1 MSQRNIRT
9 EINDA
14 NRVDANVS
22 KFLKEELRTVDSA
35 DSLLCQINIGLKSE
49 FPKWAS
55 TLAGMLCTTPQLA
68 NQTNE
73 ELAALIENEDGQ
85 TGFNY
90 TIMSKRL
97 SAHQRDYAGEIL
109 RKHGYATDT
118 LVRGTDIK
126 RIVKNDIRT
135 ERLKDDGVVF
145 FADGMSIFDRPY
157 KYKQREST
165 PTGNPWT
172 DFCIRMNGQDIK
184 LQTVLQLRGIGI
196 GEFQQRD
203 KAARAI
209 ANPDQAARRK
219 ELDREPMQ
227 SRRITKIVSAA
238 SKNNGAQAVA
248 NFKAMRALKR
258 GREWA

>member
-14 NRVDANVS
+14 NRIDANVS
-22 KFLKEELRTVDSA
+22 KFLKKELRTVESA
-35 DSLLCQINIGLKSE
+35 DSLLCQIKIGLKSE

-68 NQTNE
+68 KLTNE
-73 ELAALIENEDGQ
+73 ELAALIKNEDGQ

-90 TIMSKRL
+90 TIMSKKL
-97 SAHQRDYAGEIL
+97 SAHQRDYAGAIL

-118 LVRGTDIK
+118 LVKGTDIK

-145 FADGMSIFDRPY
+145 FADGLSIFGRSH
-157 KYKQREST
+157 KYKQRKGA

-172 DFCIRMNGQDIK
+172 DFCVRMNNQDIK
-184 LQTVLQLRGIGI
+184 LQTILQLRGIGI
-196 GEFQQRD
+196 GEFLIRD
-203 KAARAI
+203 KAACAI
-209 ANPDQAARRK
+209 ATPEQGATHVY
-219 ELDREPMQ
+219 ELGISTCRGTSKLLPLRLPHG
-227 SRRITKIVSAA
+227 SRSV
-238 SKNNGAQAVA
+238 
-248 NFKAMRALKR
+248 LKVCSDSLSVPQTLVR
-258 GREWA
+258 